1 MDENLENIPKQDLP
15 EEQNLQ
21 PATQTDIS
29 VSDAMTGI
37 LSEPGDTYEAVK
49 ISTKRSYWV
58 WPTIIFIVITLV
70 STFLV
75 MRDDELY
82 SDIKTKQT
90 QAMKE
95 RFEEQVKAG
104 KMSQEQMNET
114 MDKMDKGFNRSSP
127 FFIISTTIGP
137 AISILLI
144 LFLKG
149 LVIWLIFK
157 ALKGSASY
165 MLMICVL
172 GLANIIQAM
181 QSIIDTVLAI
191 VMGRLQANLG
201 PALIFTAESIG
212 DSMYKFVSHFDLFN
226 IWYLIVIG
234 IGIAKVSNLK
244 SSVSI
249 PVIFAVWL
257 VWVALTSFLKIPFFA
272 M

>member
-1 MDENLENIPKQDLP
+1 MDENLENNT
-15 EEQNLQ
+15 EEQIL
-21 PATQTDIS
+21 PSAPEPDIS
-29 VSDAMTGI
+29 SSDAMTGVI
-37 LSEPGDTYEAVK
+37 TEPGETFESVK
-49 ISTKRSYWV
+49 KSTKRSYWV
-58 WPTIIFIVITLV
+58 WPTIIFIVITLI

-104 KMSQEQMNET
+104 KMSQEQMNEA
-114 MDKMDKGFNRSSP
+114 MDRMDKGFNRSSP
-127 FFIISTTIGP
+127 FFIVSTTIGP
-137 AISILLI
+137 AISVLLI

-149 LVIWLIFK
+149 LIIWLIFK
-157 ALKGSASY
+157 AFKGTASY
-165 MLMICVL
+165 MLVICVL
-172 GLANIIQAM
+172 GLGNIIQAM

-191 VMGRLQANLG
+191 LMGRLQANIG
-201 PALIFTAESIG
+201 PALLFTAENIG
-212 DSMYKFVSHFDLFN
+212 DPLFKFMSHFDLFN

-234 IGIAKVSNLK
+234 IGLAKVSNLK
-244 SSVSI
+244 SSVS
-249 PVIFAVWL
+249 VSAIFVLWL

>member
-1 MDENLENIPKQDLP
+1 MDENLENTPQQDLP
-15 EEQNLQ
+15 EEQNL
-21 PATQTDIS
+21 PSAPEPDIS
-29 VSDAMTGI
+29 ISDAMTGV

-49 ISTKRSYWV
+49 QSVKRSYWV
-58 WPTIIFIVITLV
+58 WPTIIFIVITLI

-90 QAMKE
+90 KAMRE

-114 MDKMDKGFNRSSP
+114 MDKMDQGFNRSSP

-137 AISILLI
+137 AISILII

-149 LVIWLIFK
+149 LIIWLIFK
-157 ALKGSASY
+157 AFKGTASY
-165 MLMICVL
+165 MLVICVL

-191 VMGRLQANLG
+191 LMGKLQANIG
-201 PALIFTAESIG
+201 PVLIFTAESIG
-212 DSMYKFVSHFDLFN
+212 DSMFKFMSHFDLFN

-249 PVIFAVWL
+249 SVIFALWL
-257 VWVALTSFLKIPFFA
+257 VWVAFTSFLKIPFFA